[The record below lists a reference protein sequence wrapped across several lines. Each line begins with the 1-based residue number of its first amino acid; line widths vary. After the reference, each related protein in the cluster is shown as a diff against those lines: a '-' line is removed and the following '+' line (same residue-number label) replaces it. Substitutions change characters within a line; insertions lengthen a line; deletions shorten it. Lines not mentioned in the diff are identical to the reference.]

1 MEGIQHR
8 RFREVE
14 HQRREGS
21 GCARRIYNM
30 GEGRQFYRRRATG
43 TPADAISYATSSPAR
58 PFYRDLSR
66 RGPQLRERAPSP
78 SSRLI
83 TPEALGDAWTPTL
96 PVQGVVG
103 YIARRQFPC
112 TFKPLS
118 NPTQP
123 GDRGPRPTC
132 CLSTGPSRV
141 SIVVVLPGRFLRA
154 CRSRFVVE
162 RQRLSFPYPTAG
174 CMRLT

>member
-103 YIARRQFPC
+103 YIAQDNFRAH
-112 TFKPLS
+112 S
-118 NPTQP
+118 NRCPI
-123 GDRGPRPTC
+123 R
-132 CLSTGPSRV
+132 PSRV
-141 SIVVVLPGRFLRA
+141 IGGRGRPVVYPRGRAVLRSWWYFPGGFCEHVDLD
-154 CRSRFVVE
+154 SW
-162 RQRLSFPYPTAG
+162 
-174 CMRLT
+174 